1 MDYSGEIADIQQQLA
16 RCHDMVA
23 RRVAVLD
30 ALGPGPGEHVLEVG
44 CGAGLYLRETA
55 IAVGPEGS
63 ALGIDLSQ
71 DQVGAARAHCV
82 DLPQARAE
90 VGDVLAVPAAD
101 GSVDAVLSVQVLE
114 YVDDV
119 DAAIAEVRRV
129 TRVGGRFVNLATNL
143 GALFWCG
150 GDAAL
155 TAAVLHAWEQ
165 HAPHPNLPVSLP
177 SRLEAIGFGGIA
189 QRPVTIINRRFH
201 PNSFSWSAARLMA
214 AFAQRTGA
222 LDEARLDAW
231 QQSLRQADGAG
242 LHFLS
247 SVPVLTVAT
256 RLR

>member
-1 MDYSGEIADIQQQLA
+1 MDYSGDIANIQQQLA

-30 ALGPGPGEHVLEVG
+30 ALGPGLGEHVLEVG
-44 CGAGLYLRETA
+44 CGAGLYLREIA
-55 IAVGPEGS
+55 IAIGPSGS
-63 ALGIDLSQ
+63 VLGIDVSP
-71 DQVGAARAHCV
+71 DQIGAATGYCADLTQVRA
-82 DLPQARAE
+82 D
-90 VGDVLAVPAAD
+90 VGDVLAVPASD
-101 GSVDAVLSVQVLE
+101 GEFDAALSVQVLE
-114 YVDDV
+114 YVDDL
-119 DAAIAEVRRV
+119 DRALAEIRRV
-129 TRVGGRFVNLATNL
+129 TRASGRFVNVATNW
-143 GALFWCG
+143 GALFWSG

-155 TAAVLHAWEQ
+155 TAAVLQAWEQ

-177 SRLEAIGFGGIA
+177 SRLEAHGFGGIA

-222 LDEARLDAW
+222 LDEGQLDAW
-231 QQSLRQADGAG
+231 HQSLRDADAAG

-256 RLR
+256 RLA